1 MAWEPASRRRWLSA
15 ARTPVGALILAG
27 AWLAPLAVAVYAGH
41 VRSYVFALDDWSDA
55 AIARFYGV
63 ADMCRE
69 SLGGPRP
76 LGYCYQ
82 ELVHGLLGSRTH
94 WHAALAVAVGVA
106 LSLALFAALRA
117 LGWTG
122 LAAAGV
128 STLVFLFPAA
138 DSGRL
143 WAEAGSIPLAAAVYL
158 LGLLA
163 LVYAL
168 RAQGARAW
176 LLTVAAGIAF
186 AASPLLYEATAP
198 AVAITCVAGLWL
210 GRRQGATVVRGVVLT
225 LAGAASLLIVA
236 TRNPGSNVGGALSL
250 GDQPEHARVIAH
262 EALSLFAEQVLPLGF
277 LPTGLVVGLV
287 GLLLVGAAIAM
298 RRAADPERAASL
310 RRWLSWVL
318 FSAAGVVVAY
328 AAFVPS
334 SPYYHPA
341 SGGVGNRVNIFAS
354 VAWMTLAYA
363 LAALAAELALRGD
376 RARTARRVAP
386 LLACAALAVVYAI
399 RLNTD
404 LGAWREAAAQRFGV
418 VQTLRRVLPHPRP
431 GTTIL
436 TFGPAGEVAPG
447 IPVFRASWDL
457 NGAVQV
463 IYNERSLSGWPVFQG
478 VGVRC
483 GAGSVALAGLG
494 YLPSRHR
501 AGYGQAV
508 FVDMPAARTFTPRS
522 PRDCRTLMSRLPL
535 GKEVARPTP

>member
-1 MAWEPASRRRWLSA
+1 LA
-15 ARTPVGALILAG
+15 A
-27 AWLAPLAVAVYAGH
+27 LAVAVYAGH

-55 AIARFYGV
+55 AITRSYGPAEICGV
-63 ADMCRE
+63 

-76 LGYCYQ
+76 LGFCYH
-82 ELVHGLLGSRTH
+82 ELVHGLLGDRMH
-94 WHAALAVAVGVA
+94 WHAAFAVAAGVA

-117 LGWTG
+117 LRWTG

-128 STLVFLFPAA
+128 STLVLLFPAA

-143 WAEAGSIPLAAAVYL
+143 WAEAGLIPLAAAVYL

-198 AVAITCVAGLWL
+198 AVAVTCVAGLWL
-210 GRRQGATVVRGVVLT
+210 ARHRVASGVRGVVLT
-225 LAGAASLLIVA
+225 LAGAAALWIVA

-250 GDQPEHARVIAH
+250 GDQAEHARLIARQ
-262 EALSLFAEQVLPLGF
+262 ALSLFAEQVLPLGF
-277 LPTGLVVGLV
+277 LPTGLVIGLV

-298 RRAADPERAASL
+298 RRAADPERAAGL

-328 AAFVPS
+328 AAFVPA
-334 SPYYHPA
+334 PLYYQPA

-386 LLACAALAVVYAI
+386 LVACAA
-399 RLNTD
+399 
-404 LGAWREAAAQRFGV
+404 
-418 VQTLRRVLPHPRP
+418 
-431 GTTIL
+431 
-436 TFGPAGEVAPG
+436 
-447 IPVFRASWDL
+447 AS
-457 NGAVQV
+457 
-463 IYNERSLSGWPVFQG
+463 R
-478 VGVRC
+478 
-483 GAGSVALAGLG
+483 
-494 YLPSRHR
+494 
-501 AGYGQAV
+501 QA
-508 FVDMPAARTFTPRS
+508 PRS
-522 PRDCRTLMSRLPL
+522 VSRRI
-535 GKEVARPTP
+535 A